1 MKKLY
6 VLIGL
11 ILLAQVCVA
20 CSCITKSLE
29 NKYKESSRVAVV
41 KVIKINY
48 DPKNDALLLLKVET
62 INQLKGKKSTKYKTD
77 AIIYKNTTKDGVTGR
92 YDCVFDIK
100 VGSTWILF
108 ASQKDGLP
116 YFDYCSQSTDNKQ
129 RISKIIAEIKNFT
142 T

>member
-6 VLIGL
+6 ILTGL
-11 ILLAQVCVA
+11 ILLAQLCAA

-29 NKYKESSRVAVV
+29 KNYKESSQVAVV

-48 DPKNDALLLLKVET
+48 DPKNDALLLLNVET
-62 INQLKGKKSTKYKTD
+62 INQIKGKKSTKYKTD
-77 AIIYKNTTKDGVTGR
+77 AIIYKNPTKEGIIGR

>member
-11 ILLAQVCVA
+11 ILLAQVCAA

-29 NKYKESSRVAVV
+29 KNYQESSQVAVV
-41 KVIKINY
+41 KVVKINY
-48 DPKNDALLLLKVET
+48 DPNNDALLILNVET

-77 AIIYKNTTKDGVTGR
+77 ALFYKNPTKAGITGK

-108 ASQKDGLP
+108 ASKNDGLP
-116 YFDYCSQSTDNKQ
+116 YFQYCSYSTDNKQ